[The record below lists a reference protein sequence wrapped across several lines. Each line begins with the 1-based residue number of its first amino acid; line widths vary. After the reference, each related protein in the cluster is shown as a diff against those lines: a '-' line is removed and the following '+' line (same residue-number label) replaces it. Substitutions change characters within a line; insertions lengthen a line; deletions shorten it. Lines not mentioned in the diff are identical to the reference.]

1 MTRATLA
8 IYFGVKPRTI
18 QRWEKLGMP
27 TIHIGGI
34 VRYSLPEIYKWI
46 FQRRCQ
52 NEQINTSNNIN
63 I

>member
-46 FQRRCQ
+46 ELNDFSK
-52 NEQINTSNNIN
+52 EMSK
-63 I
+63 